1 MGLHQ
6 GAFCPTSLC
15 LSLFLL
21 LSIPL
26 MALHRTI
33 HSKGLF
39 IKPHRSPEGP
49 VQTRA
54 AGIEVKG
61 AGATWGFFLSDD
73 EALQGFLWH
82 PRLSRLC
89 LMTKP
94 CLRKK
99 KLQLKDFLFLRR
111 FLSMTRQNLWN
122 CLLGAHICILFE
134 EEEKIRK
141 EDVLFCFVFFLA
153 IGRIV
158 PYCGRVWRSVSS
170 NLQGVTQIHRY
181 VVFHIPD
188 LDRVREVIWDDAC

>member
-1 MGLHQ
+1 MGLQ
-6 GAFCPTSLC
+6 KGAFCPTSLC

-61 AGATWGFFLSDD
+61 AGAAWGFFLSDD

-99 KLQLKDFLFLRR
+99 KITVKGFFIFAQVFIHDETKLIKLPFRCTHLHSVRRRREDTKRRR
-111 FLSMTRQNLWN
+111 F
-122 CLLGAHICILFE
+122 
-134 EEEKIRK
+134 
-141 EDVLFCFVFFLA
+141 VLFCFVFIFCNWQNCS
-153 IGRIV
+153 
-158 PYCGRVWRSVSS
+158 P
-170 NLQGVTQIHRY
+170 
-181 VVFHIPD
+181 
-188 LDRVREVIWDDAC
+188 